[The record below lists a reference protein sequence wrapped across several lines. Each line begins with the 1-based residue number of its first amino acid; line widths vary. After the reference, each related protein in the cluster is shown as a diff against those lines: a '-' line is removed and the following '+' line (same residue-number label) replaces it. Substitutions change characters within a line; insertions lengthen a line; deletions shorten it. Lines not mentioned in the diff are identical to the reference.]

1 MTMTDE
7 QADATAQV
15 FADVL
20 DFPIFLS
27 HFDDQTEI
35 RGGPW
40 RGWDLAT
47 AIVGVASTCAGIYFG
62 FDSGY
67 AAWIGFIGF
76 GLTWALTYL
85 ARQIPIG
92 RPSPWY
98 RMLWLLN
105 CVVGTQRRAAVRGKR
120 DAWLSPPKA
129 VIDNLVFTRGGV
141 YAEFILAGQL
151 CGMAPY
157 DVKRIMATGHRPLVR
172 QLPSGMVFWGM
183 TPRIDPMRMSQRML
197 GDYAHRK
204 DWVREVR
211 DWDQYFND
219 TPYYEQVFGVRI
231 PVDAGMAG
239 RSGAGAVAKTAQVVI
254 GRDHDAPD
262 TLQGYRSIVEE
273 ILAKIPGQFAAQP
286 ATPRQIQ
293 WLYERHY
300 TRGVIDRPFP
310 GGDGGP
316 RRLGAADFSWIP
328 ADFDEGDQQGRKRLR
343 SWLRR
348 RLPSFRAVLR
358 IKSIARAH
366 SYQASLALA
375 QLPRGGLAFPR
386 AEILLSPY
394 DVDVEPTVAVD
405 WFQHVTIRTRE
416 QELSRVDRAQRNL
429 EDQDFQLSGRRA
441 SNTDLV
447 RRYAAAEQYLAALNE
462 SQLERGTESTTVI
475 AVGAPTAK
483 ATAHAVQQIKTHFAE
498 ELNTSLACRRGAQT
512 ALWQLGLPGSES
524 QAPRSQFKQP
534 TTTEQWSRFAP
545 LLSSELGH
553 ETGILFADNMA
564 TRLRRPVFI
573 EPESAP
579 FRRSTPGML
588 WVGAPGGG
596 KSQSAKRI
604 VDGVIKRGSR
614 VSIIDP
620 GSLREWVPALAHLGD
635 RVVVLDPAGGKVSL
649 DGLRLFPREVA
660 VENMLDHLLPMMGV
674 EPESVVAGQL
684 RHLLRPDQRVAESLG
699 GLLRYLNDLSG
710 QLRTEYAEL
719 TAKLN
724 MWASV
729 DYLRAMFDESLPVA
743 PIAEKDAVIWL
754 TSDLELPSTSQTD
767 NLHLYRRQSTRA
779 RAGLAI
785 YGMISALTRVTNT
798 ASGRFGFLVAEECR
812 TFLASPPGQAET
824 VRILTQGRKEH
835 TGFFG
840 ISQSV
845 EHFDGIEKQYLPM
858 RVITPFKP
866 TDRDYARQAFKKM
879 GIDTEEYPEVLET
892 RTVAGHGYAYYIDDE
907 GRAGLVDL
915 LAPVQRQLVA
925 AFNTEDLQRRDDRD
939 WAA

>member
-1 MTMTDE
+1 
-7 QADATAQV
+7 
-15 FADVL
+15 
-20 DFPIFLS
+20 
-27 HFDDQTEI
+27 
-35 RGGPW
+35 
-40 RGWDLAT
+40 
-47 AIVGVASTCAGIYFG
+47 
-62 FDSGY
+62 
-67 AAWIGFIGF
+67 
-76 GLTWALTYL
+76 
-85 ARQIPIG
+85 
-92 RPSPWY
+92 
-98 RMLWLLN
+98 
-105 CVVGTQRRAAVRGKR
+105 
-120 DAWLSPPKA
+120 
-129 VIDNLVFTRGGV
+129 
-141 YAEFILAGQL
+141 
-151 CGMAPY
+151 
-157 DVKRIMATGHRPLVR
+157 
-172 QLPSGMVFWGM
+172 
-183 TPRIDPMRMSQRML
+183 
-197 GDYAHRK
+197 
-204 DWVREVR
+204 
-211 DWDQYFND
+211 
-219 TPYYEQVFGVRI
+219 
-231 PVDAGMAG
+231 
-239 RSGAGAVAKTAQVVI
+239 
-254 GRDHDAPD
+254 
-262 TLQGYRSIVEE
+262 
-273 ILAKIPGQFAAQP
+273 
-286 ATPRQIQ
+286 
-293 WLYERHY
+293 
-300 TRGVIDRPFP
+300 
-310 GGDGGP
+310 
-316 RRLGAADFSWIP
+316 
-328 ADFDEGDQQGRKRLR
+328 
-343 SWLRR
+343 
-348 RLPSFRAVLR
+348 
-358 IKSIARAH
+358 
-366 SYQASLALA
+366 
-375 QLPRGGLAFPR
+375 
-386 AEILLSPY
+386 
-394 DVDVEPTVAVD
+394 
-405 WFQHVTIRTRE
+405 
-416 QELSRVDRAQRNL
+416 VDRAQRNL

-614 VSIIDP
+614 VSIID
-620 GSLREWVPALAHLGD
+620 A
-635 RVVVLDPAGGKVSL
+635 
-649 DGLRLFPREVA
+649 
-660 VENMLDHLLPMMGV
+660 
-674 EPESVVAGQL
+674 
-684 RHLLRPDQRVAESLG
+684 
-699 GLLRYLNDLSG
+699 SG

-925 AFNTEDLQRRDDRD
+925 AFNTDDLQRRDDRD